1 MTSTAVE
8 DCILSVDSIIRLG
21 GAVADDDSDDES
33 ERIQTA
39 LLSAGEKYG
48 LHFEGQE
55 ARILQDSHGNYVG
68 SSLPIIFKGT
78 FKIDEKISLNHFLAR
93 HSPVEHYCCV
103 PGCKEPMIKSSENKY
118 SNGQAHI
125 RRHHPELVPFSLWT
139 NAMLRIREA
148 AWTEQKTSLVKRK
161 ASSQEVS
168 EAGTIHICSYC
179 CSSAEKINHYRLR
192 SHTCEICLS
201 WSFSH
206 CRYKQSWFCLPARAE
221 T

>member
-1 MTSTAVE
+1 MIKKNQKIKKSKNQKNQKKNRKKNHYFSVLLLMTSTAVE

-39 LLSAGEKYG
+39 LNSAGEKYG

-55 ARILQDSHGNYVG
+55 ARILEDPHGNYVG

-161 ASSQEVS
+161 ASSRE
-168 EAGTIHICSYC
+168 G
-179 CSSAEKINHYRLR
+179 SSLI
-192 SHTCEICLS
+192 I
-201 WSFSH
+201 
-206 CRYKQSWFCLPARAE
+206 
-221 T
+221 

>member
-39 LLSAGEKYG
+39 LNSAGEKYG

-55 ARILQDSHGNYVG
+55 ARILEDPHGNYVG

-103 PGCKEPMIKSSENKY
+103 PGCKEPTIKS
-118 SNGQAHI
+118 
-125 RRHHPELVPFSLWT
+125 
-139 NAMLRIREA
+139 
-148 AWTEQKTSLVKRK
+148 
-161 ASSQEVS
+161 
-168 EAGTIHICSYC
+168 
-179 CSSAEKINHYRLR
+179 
-192 SHTCEICLS
+192 
-201 WSFSH
+201 
-206 CRYKQSWFCLPARAE
+206 
-221 T
+221 